1 MSYLQLGSPPHPPIK
16 IQNAEKKEV
25 AGRAFCMLLIV
36 EGMGSSKMLALRM
49 GTRATDEQAAQAGVP
64 VPLGAVKK
72 QSGSLG
78 SLGR

>member
-1 MSYLQLGSPPHPPIK
+1 M
-16 IQNAEKKEV
+16 QNAEKKEV

-49 GTRATDEQAAQAGVP
+49 GTRATDEQTAQAGVP

-72 QSGSLG
+72 
-78 SLGR
+78 